1 VVTLSDE
8 EAAALRRALEIF
20 LPELGFDVARIDRA
34 RDRHELA
41 HVEEVLRRLRNRLE
55 QEDERRPSPRI

>member
-1 VVTLSDE
+1 MVTLSDE
-8 EAAALRRALEIF
+8 EAAALKRALEIF
-20 LPELGFDVARIDRA
+20 LPELGFEVARIERP

-55 QEDERRPSPRI
+55 KEDERRPSPGI